1 MYVKLDV
8 PPSVRLSSVI
18 FTVGLKSSGSI
29 VNTKS
34 CTSTSPS
41 SAVRVLVNVK
51 SPADGLTNKS
61 SNVND
66 MLYASAMK
74 SPSSGTSVEILIPV
88 AVFEITKPPAMEP
101 IG

>member
-29 VNTKS
+29 WNTIL

-51 SPADGLTNKS
+51 SPPDGLTNRS

-66 MLYASAMK
+66 ISYASAMK
-74 SPSSGTSVEILIPV
+74 SSSSGISVLILTPEG
-88 AVFEITKPPAMEP
+88 VFEITKPPATSPM
-101 IG
+101 I